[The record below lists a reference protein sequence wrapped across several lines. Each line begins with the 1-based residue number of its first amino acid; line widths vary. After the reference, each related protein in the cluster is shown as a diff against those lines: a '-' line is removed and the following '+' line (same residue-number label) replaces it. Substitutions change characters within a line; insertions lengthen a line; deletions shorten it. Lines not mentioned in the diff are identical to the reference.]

1 VGPCEAPRINP
12 KPSAR
17 ILVVLSI
24 LYGLS
29 IGLLGALDAAVGLAA
44 IIGAVVL
51 GGLWA
56 LRSILITR
64 HSDGDRAG

>member
-1 VGPCEAPRINP
+1 
-12 KPSAR
+12 
-17 ILVVLSI
+17 VLSI